1 MKTKRKWNNQR
12 QKMRKRENVVE
23 REDVLK
29 ALEEQRKRQEIVV
42 ESDAKQKKQPK
53 SIPGFYYDEEKEK
66 YFPLDMKKK
75 KCEVNVCF

>member
-29 ALEEQRKRQEIVV
+29 ALKRAIN
-42 ESDAKQKKQPK
+42 
-53 SIPGFYYDEEKEK
+53 IEKEDNNIHEK
-66 YFPLDMKKK
+66 
-75 KCEVNVCF
+75 